1 MENLSHNE
9 QVIHVTITAHEKIAL
24 DLAILFF
31 QRYGK
36 SISAAYEQAVPL
48 LQQYQH
54 RLQAQLQPNKDHPGN
69 SH

>member
-1 MENLSHNE
+1 MQDVWHNE
-9 QVIHVTITAHEKIAL
+9 QVIHITITAHEMLAL

-36 SISAAYEQAVPL
+36 PISSAYEQAVPL

-54 RLQAQLQPNKDHPGN
+54 RLQAQLQPNQVLKQ
-69 SH
+69 

>member
-1 MENLSHNE
+1 MQNISHDE
-9 QVIHVTITAHEKIAL
+9 QVIHVTITAHEMIAL

-36 SISAAYEQAVPL
+36 SISSAYEQAVPL

-54 RLQAQLQPNKDHPGN
+54 RLQAQLQTNQVLKQ
-69 SH
+69 